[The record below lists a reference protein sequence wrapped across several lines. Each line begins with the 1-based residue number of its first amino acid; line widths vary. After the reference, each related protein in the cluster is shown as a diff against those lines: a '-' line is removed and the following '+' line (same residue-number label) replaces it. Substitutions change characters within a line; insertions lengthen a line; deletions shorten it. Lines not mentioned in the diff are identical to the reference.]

1 MTPKIKLMVETE
13 DNLRI
18 QFREKGLGERR
29 LLESV
34 QELWEETGLVIL
46 RSGQDVLGMLIG
58 RRPTGDKVA

>member
-1 MTPKIKLMVETE
+1 MVETE
-13 DNLRI
+13 DNLMI

-34 QELWEETGLVIL
+34 QELCEETGSVIL

-58 RRPTGDKVA
+58 RRTTGDRVA